1 MDKNLKKT
9 KLQVVVLAAGHG
21 QRMKNSELPKV
32 LVSLNGQP
40 MIKHLLD
47 AIALAKVCES
57 VMIVV
62 GQKAN
67 QVKAA
72 LGKNYT
78 YITQP
83 EQLGTGHAVAA
94 TKSLLID
101 RAENVMVLYG
111 DHPCLSADTIK
122 KIADMHLKSNAVLTM
137 ATVSVSDFN
146 DWRTV
151 YNDFGRIL
159 RNQQG
164 KIEGIIEKKDATSEQ
179 LKITEVNP
187 SFFCFQ
193 AKWLWQNLDKLT
205 NTNYQQEYYLTDLV
219 GIAFKQGI
227 EPVAVLV
234 DPVEALGVNM
244 SEQLEILSK
253 VGF

>member
-1 MDKNLKKT
+1 
-9 KLQVVVLAAGHG
+9 
-21 QRMKNSELPKV
+21 
-32 LVSLNGQP
+32 
-40 MIKHLLD
+40 
-47 AIALAKVCES
+47 
-57 VMIVV
+57 
-62 GQKAN
+62 
-67 QVKAA
+67 
-72 LGKNYT
+72 
-78 YITQP
+78 
-83 EQLGTGHAVAA
+83 
-94 TKSLLID
+94 
-101 RAENVMVLYG
+101 MVLYG